1 LALASAPSRF
11 RARRLPSEILDTV
24 STQSALLKVMTDA
37 ARKAARGLNRD
48 FGELAELQVAKK
60 APADFVSAADLKAEQ
75 TIFEALTKARPGYGF
90 LGEER
95 GMIEGTDKTHTWI
108 VDPLDGTTNFL
119 HAIPHFAIN
128 IALQR
133 EGAVVAAVTY
143 NPAAN
148 ELFWAEKGKGAFVN
162 DKRLRVAAR
171 TRLEEAVLATGIPFL
186 GHGQHA
192 SFLKEL
198 HQISQRVAGVRRFG
212 AAALDL
218 AWVAA
223 GRFDGYWERDLNA
236 WDLAAGVLLVTEAGG
251 RVTTAEGQEDV
262 LAAGSVCAGNLD
274 IHPLLLERL
283 RVAAR

>member
-1 LALASAPSRF
+1 
-11 RARRLPSEILDTV
+11 V
-24 STQSALLKVMTDA
+24 STQSALLKVMNDA
-37 ARKAARGLNRD
+37 ARKAARDLNRD

-75 TIFEALTKARPGYGF
+75 TIFEMLTKARPGYSF

-133 EGAVVAAVTY
+133 EGAIVAALTHNPVT
-143 NPAAN
+143 N
-148 ELFWAEKGKGAFVN
+148 ETFWAEKGKGAFVN

-171 TRLEEAVLATGIPFL
+171 TRMEEAVLATGIPFM

-192 SFLKEL
+192 TFLKEL

-223 GRFDGYWERDLNA
+223 GRYDGYWERDLHA
-236 WDLAAGVLLVTEAGG
+236 WDLAAGILLVTEAGG
-251 RVTTAEGQEDV
+251 RVTNAAGDDDV
-262 LAAGSVCAGNLD
+262 LGTGSVCAGNLE
-274 IHPLLLERL
+274 IQPQLLERL
-283 RVAAR
+283 RQASK

>member
-1 LALASAPSRF
+1 M
-11 RARRLPSEILDTV
+11 
-24 STQSALLKVMTDA
+24 STQTALLKVMSDA

-48 FGELAELQVAKK
+48 FGELAELQVSRK

-75 TIFEALTKARPGYGF
+75 VLFEALEKARPGYSF

-95 GMIEGTDKTHTWI
+95 GLIEGTDKTHTWI

-143 NPAAN
+143 NPITN
-148 ELFWAEKGKGAFVN
+148 ELFWAEKGKGCFVN
-162 DKRLRVAAR
+162 DKRLRVAGR
-171 TRLEEAVLATGIPFL
+171 KHLDESVLGTGIPFL

-192 SFLKEL
+192 RFLKEL

-212 AAALDL
+212 AASLDL
-218 AWVAA
+218 AYVAA
-223 GRFDGYWERDLNA
+223 GRLDGFWERDLKP
-236 WDLAAGVLLVTEAGG
+236 WDMAAGLLMISEAGG
-251 RVTTAEGQEDV
+251 KVTNADGGDDV
-262 LAAGSVCAGNLD
+262 LGSGSVCAANLD
-274 IHPLLLERL
+274 LHPLLLEKL
-283 RVAAR
+283 KAAG

>member
-1 LALASAPSRF
+1 
-11 RARRLPSEILDTV
+11 V
-24 STQSALLKVMTDA
+24 STQSALLKVMSDA

-48 FGELAELQVAKK
+48 FGELAELQVARK

-75 TIFEALTKARPGYGF
+75 TIFEMLSKARPGYGF

-95 GMIEGTDKTHTWI
+95 GLIEGTDKTHTWI

-143 NPAAN
+143 NPISN
-148 ELFWAEKGKGAFVN
+148 DLFWAEKGKGCFLN

-171 TRLEEAVLATGIPFL
+171 TRMDEAVMATGIPFL

-192 SFLKEL
+192 TFLKEL

-212 AAALDL
+212 SAALDL

-223 GRFDGYWERDLNA
+223 GRYDAYWERDLNP

-251 RVTTAEGQEDV
+251 RVTNAQGEDDV
-262 LAAGSVCAGNLD
+262 LGSGSVCAGNLE
-274 IHPLLLERL
+274 IQPQLLDRL
-283 RVAAR
+283 RQAAK

>member
-1 LALASAPSRF
+1 M
-11 RARRLPSEILDTV
+11 
-24 STQSALLKVMTDA
+24 STQSALLKVMSDA

-48 FGELAELQVAKK
+48 FGELAELQVSRKGA
-60 APADFVSAADLKAEQ
+60 ADFVSAADIKAEQ
-75 TIFEALTKARPGYGF
+75 SLFESLTKARPGYSF

-95 GMIEGTDKTHTWI
+95 GLIEGTDKTHTWI

-143 NPAAN
+143 NPVSN

-162 DKRLRVAAR
+162 DRRLRVAAR
-171 TRLEEAVLATGIPFL
+171 QRLDESVLATGIPFL

-192 SFLKEL
+192 RFLKEL

-223 GRFDGYWERDLNA
+223 GRMDGFWERDLSA
-236 WDLAAGVLLVTEAGG
+236 WDLAAGLLLVTEAGG
-251 RVTTAEGQEDV
+251 KVTTAEGGDDV
-262 LAAGSVCAGNLD
+262 LAAGSVCAANLD
-274 IHPLLLERL
+274 LHPLILERL
-283 RVAAR
+283 RAAA

>member
-1 LALASAPSRF
+1 MTTP
-11 RARRLPSEILDTV
+11 
-24 STQSALLKVMTDA
+24 SALLKVMIDA
-37 ARKAARGLNRD
+37 ARKAARGLSRD
-48 FGELAELQVAKK
+48 FGEVTELQVSKK
-60 APADFVSAADLKAEQ
+60 GAADFVSAADLKAEQ
-75 TIFEALTKARPGYGF
+75 VLFEELSKARPGYGF

-95 GMIEGTDKTHTWI
+95 GLVEGTDKTHRWI

-128 IALQR
+128 IALERDGQI
-133 EGAVVAAVTY
+133 VAGVTY
-143 NPAAN
+143 NPISAD
-148 ELFWAEKGKGAFVN
+148 LFWSERGRGAFMN

-171 TRLEEAVLATGIPFL
+171 TRLDEAVIGTGIPFL

-192 SFLKEL
+192 RFLKEL

-223 GRFDGYWERDLNA
+223 GRLDAFWERDLSA
-236 WDLAAGVLLVTEAGG
+236 WDVAAGTLMVTEAGG
-251 RVTTAEGQEDV
+251 KVTDAEGGADMLEG
-262 LAAGSVCAGNLD
+262 GSIVAGNLD

-283 RVAAR
+283 KAAG

>member
-1 LALASAPSRF
+1 M
-11 RARRLPSEILDTV
+11 
-24 STQSALLKVMTDA
+24 STQSALLKVMSDA
-37 ARKAARGLNRD
+37 ARKAARDLNRD

-75 TIFEALTKARPGYGF
+75 TIFEMLTKARPGYGF

-128 IALQR
+128 IALKR
-133 EGAVVAAVTY
+133 EGAIVAAVTY
-143 NPAAN
+143 NPVTN

-171 TRLEEAVLATGIPFL
+171 TRLDESVIATGIPFL

-192 SFLKEL
+192 TFLKEL

-212 AAALDL
+212 SAALDL

-223 GRFDGYWERDLNA
+223 GRYDGFWERDLQD
-236 WDLAAGVLLVTEAGG
+236 WDICAGLLLVTEAGG
-251 RVTTAEGQEDV
+251 RVTNPDGGDEILGGGAV
-262 LAAGSVCAGNLD
+262 VAGNLD
-274 IHPLLLERL
+274 IQPLILERL
-283 RVAAR
+283 RHAAR

>member
-1 LALASAPSRF
+1 
-11 RARRLPSEILDTV
+11 V
-24 STQSALLKVMTDA
+24 STQSALLKVMSDA

-48 FGELAELQVAKK
+48 FGELGELQVSKK

-75 TIFEALTKARPGYGF
+75 AIFEALSKARPGYSF

-143 NPAAN
+143 NPATN

-186 GHGQHA
+186 GHGQHGR
-192 SFLKEL
+192 FLKEL
-198 HQISQRVAGVRRFG
+198 HQVSQRVAGVRRFG
-212 AAALDL
+212 SAALDL

-223 GRFDGYWERDLNA
+223 GRYDGYWERDLQP
-236 WDLAAGVLLVTEAGG
+236 WDIAAGSLLVAEAGG
-251 RVTTAEGQEDV
+251 KVTDADGGPDV
-262 LAAGSVCAGNLD
+262 VAAGSICSGNLE
-274 IHPLLLERL
+274 IHPLLLDRL
-283 RVAAR
+283 RAAK

>member
-1 LALASAPSRF
+1 M
-11 RARRLPSEILDTV
+11 
-24 STQSALLKVMTDA
+24 STQTALLKVMSDA
-37 ARKAARGLNRD
+37 ARKAARGLSRD
-48 FGELAELQVAKK
+48 FGELGELQVAKK
-60 APADFVSAADLKAEQ
+60 APADFVTAADLKAEQ
-75 TIFEALTKARPGYGF
+75 VIFEALSIARPGYGF

-95 GMIEGTDKTHTWI
+95 GLIEGSDKTHTWI

-143 NPAAN
+143 NPVTN
-148 ELFWAEKGKGAFVN
+148 ELFWAEKGKGAFLN

-171 TRLEEAVLATGIPFL
+171 QKLGEAVLATGIPYL
-186 GHGQHA
+186 GHGSHA
-192 SFLKEL
+192 GFLKEL

-223 GRFDGYWERDLNA
+223 GRFDGFWERDLSP
-236 WDLAAGVLLVTEAGG
+236 WDLAAGILLVTEAGG
-251 RVTTAEGQEDV
+251 RVTDADGGDDILKTGAIC
-262 LAAGSVCAGNLD
+262 AANLD
-274 IHPLLLERL
+274 LQPVILQRL
-283 RVAAR
+283 QAAR

>member
-1 LALASAPSRF
+1 
-11 RARRLPSEILDTV
+11 V
-24 STQSALLKVMTDA
+24 STQSALLKVMSDA

-75 TIFEALTKARPGYGF
+75 VIFEALTKARPGYGF

-95 GMIEGTDKTHTWI
+95 GLIEGTDKTHTWI

-133 EGAVVAAVTY
+133 EGAVVAALTY
-143 NPAAN
+143 NPITN
-148 ELFWAEKGKGAFVN
+148 ELFWAEKGKGCFLN
-162 DKRLRVAAR
+162 DHRLRVAAR
-171 TRLEEAVLATGIPFL
+171 QRLDEAVLATGIPFA

-192 SFLKEL
+192 RFLKEL

-212 AAALDL
+212 SAALDL

-251 RVTTAEGQEDV
+251 KVTDAEGGDGV
-262 LAAGSVCAGNLD
+262 LTQGSVVAGNLD
-274 IHPLLLERL
+274 IHPQLLSRL
-283 RVAAR
+283 TAAK

>member
-1 LALASAPSRF
+1 M
-11 RARRLPSEILDTV
+11 
-24 STQSALLKVMTDA
+24 STQSALLKVMSDA

-48 FGELAELQVAKK
+48 FGELAELQVSRKGA
-60 APADFVSAADLKAEQ
+60 ADFVSAADLKAEQ
-75 TIFEALTKARPGYGF
+75 AIFESLSKARPGYSF

-95 GMIEGTDKTHTWI
+95 GLIEGTDKTHTWI

-133 EGAVVAAVTY
+133 EGVIVAAVTY
-143 NPAAN
+143 NPVSN
-148 ELFWAEKGKGAFVN
+148 DLFWAEKGKGAFVN
-162 DKRLRVAAR
+162 DRRLRVAAR
-171 TRLEEAVLATGIPFL
+171 QRLDESVLATGIPFL

-192 SFLKEL
+192 RFLKEL

-223 GRFDGYWERDLNA
+223 GRMDGFWQRDLSP
-236 WDLAAGVLLVTEAGG
+236 WDLAAGLLLVTEAGG
-251 RVTTAEGQEDV
+251 KVTTAEGGEDV
-262 LAAGSVCAGNLD
+262 LAAGSVCAANLD
-274 IHPLLLERL
+274 LHPLILERL
-283 RVAAR
+283 RAAA